1 MEYQDL
7 KAFIFNYADETDP
20 TTSFI
25 EKLII
30 MLQKQRNDVNSQV
43 YSFAHRLQHINGLL
57 LLQSELFNLRQKL
70 LEDNHLILDKIN
82 ILNTKLHTIKGTA
95 VEELN
100 KSHQVRYQSADER
113 NQVVL
118 GQEQVRTIV
127 QQIETLTNHTIF
139 LKDTMTKLDDMKFAI
154 RNTID
159 INSLLGSVPGNKY

>member
-1 MEYQDL
+1 MEFQDL
-7 KAFIFNYADETDP
+7 KTFIFNYVDETDP
-20 TTSFI
+20 TSSFI

-30 MLQKQRNDVNSQV
+30 VLQKQRNEVNTQV
-43 YSFAHRLQHINGLL
+43 YNFADRLKHINGLL

-82 ILNTKLHTIKGTA
+82 ILNNKLHIIKGTA
-95 VEELN
+95 IEEIN

-113 NQVVL
+113 NQVIL
-118 GQEQVRTIV
+118 GQDGVRTIS
-127 QQIETLTNHTIF
+127 QQIEVLSNHTFF

-159 INSLLGSVPGNKY
+159 INSLLGSVPKY